1 MKKLKCKKPSF
12 FYQALINIFHV
23 DIMLIP
29 GSCSLEC
36 PSFNFFPHALRS
48 FYYQLRPQFIKM
60 VKHVPNLIDLG
71 T

>member
-12 FYQALINIFHV
+12 FYQALINIFWV

-29 GSCSLEC
+29 GYCSLEC
-36 PSFNFFPHALRS
+36 PSFNFFSHALS
-48 FYYQLRPQFIKM
+48 ISYYQLRLHFIKT
-60 VKHVPNLIDLG
+60 VKHVPNLIDLS